1 MNTHRTV
8 KLIAGALLSGGLTVT
23 GLGLAT
29 GTANAFNPQPD
40 PPGRHF
46 SIFQREP
53 STAFNPQPD
62 PPGRHLPHLPSI
74 LRH

>member
-1 MNTHRTV
+1 MNTKRTL
-8 KLIAGALLSGGLTVT
+8 KLLAGALLSGGIVVA

-40 PPGRHF
+40 PPGRHI
-46 SIFQREP
+46 SIFQRGP
-53 STAFNPQPD
+53 ITAFNPQPD